1 MNQSSSEEGGNSISS
16 IIDNATHIQREKFNK
31 RYGSSLPD
39 DFEGGDPMFS
49 VGKNEQKELRLIVD
63 RDITD
68 NAIEGIFITIQDAI
82 DDAYVNYLNQ
92 QQRCS

>member
-1 MNQSSSEEGGNSISS
+1 MNSEESNSISS
-16 IIDNATHIQREKFNK
+16 IIEQAQERQKDKFEQRFNSSDN
-31 RYGSSLPD
+31 
-39 DFEGGDPMFS
+39 FEGGENMYNNM
-49 VGKNEQKELRLIVD
+49 GKNEQKELRLIVD

-92 QQRCS
+92 